1 MKNIKKDAEKDGAQ
15 GENKAYLES
24 FLEVIERD
32 LTSLYKLSKQRTN
45 APYNE
50 KKNQGRNQLCTH

>member
-1 MKNIKKDAEKDGAQ
+1 MKNIKKDAEKDGLYA
-15 GENKAYLES
+15 ENKLYLES

-32 LTSLYKLSKQRTN
+32 LISLLKLSKQRTN

-50 KKNQGRNQLCTH
+50 KKNQGRKKY